1 MHRLVVAAAFAI
13 ALAACGGDAASG
25 IPIGPGTTTPTPATT
40 LPGEAPEG
48 PLTGIE
54 ATLLVSGLN
63 QPVQVTA
70 PPGSD
75 RLFVVEQP
83 GRIVVVE
90 DGVVRPEPFLDVSND
105 VGSQGTEQ
113 GLLGLAFH
121 PRFAQN
127 GRVFVSLVN
136 KLGDSRILEYRVDG
150 DDPYRLDP
158 LSRAIVLAVD
168 QPHHF
173 HNGGMIQFGPDG
185 YLWLGLGDGGGI
197 GDPFHNG
204 QNEDVVFGGLL
215 RLDVDAASP
224 YAIPPDNP
232 HAAGGGAPE
241 KWVYGLRNPWRFTI
255 DAPSGLVY
263 IGDVGQDFWEEIN
276 VISLA
281 DGAGTNFGWPIAE
294 ADTCFITAQD
304 LRDGKPVPVCDPADF
319 ALPVLVIE
327 HVPECAV
334 IAGPVYHGRAMPE
347 LDGTFFYS
355 DYCAGWVRS
364 LELIDGDVGDE
375 RQWLDGL
382 GNVTSFGLDPEGEML
397 VATLGGDVL
406 RLEPVRAGAVS
417 P

>member
-1 MHRLVVAAAFAI
+1 
-13 ALAACGGDAASG
+13 
-25 IPIGPGTTTPTPATT
+25 
-40 LPGEAPEG
+40 
-48 PLTGIE
+48 
-54 ATLLVSGLN
+54 
-63 QPVQVTA
+63 
-70 PPGSD
+70 
-75 RLFVVEQP
+75 
-83 GRIVVVE
+83 
-90 DGVVRPEPFLDVSND
+90 
-105 VGSQGTEQ
+105 
-113 GLLGLAFH
+113 
-121 PRFAQN
+121 
-127 GRVFVSLVN
+127 
-136 KLGDSRILEYRVDG
+136 
-150 DDPYRLDP
+150 
-158 LSRAIVLAVD
+158 
-168 QPHHF
+168 
-173 HNGGMIQFGPDG
+173 
-185 YLWLGLGDGGGI
+185 
-197 GDPFHNG
+197 
-204 QNEDVVFGGLL
+204 
-215 RLDVDAASP
+215 
-224 YAIPPDNP
+224 
-232 HAAGGGAPE
+232 
-241 KWVYGLRNPWRFTI
+241 
-255 DAPSGLVY
+255 VY

-276 VISLA
+276 VISLV